1 MPEAPVSCMAIPL
14 GTIPLPDGGLAL
26 VQRLGRDDL
35 AGLAV
40 ALPALWLLLTA
51 ADWRAVFSL

>member
-1 MPEAPVSCMAIPL
+1 MAVPL
-14 GTIPLPDGGLAL
+14 GAIPLPDGGLAL

-35 AGLAV
+35 AGLAA

-51 ADWRAVFSL
+51 ADWRAVFSLPA

>member
-1 MPEAPVSCMAIPL
+1 MAIPL
-14 GTIPLPDGGLAL
+14 EAVPLPDGTWAL